1 MATYDFDLFVI
12 GAGSGG
18 VRASRW
24 AARYGAKV
32 AVVDDDR
39 LGGTCVNR
47 GCIPKKL
54 YAYASHFHEDFE
66 DAVGFGWDKA
76 APKFDWTRLVA
87 AKEKEITRLN
97 GIYGKLLDGSGVTR
111 IDGRAT
117 IEGPHA
123 VKVGGKT
130 YTARYI
136 LVATGGRPHTP
147 EIPGAELGIVSAQA
161 FDLPALP
168 KRIVILG
175 GGYIALEFAGIFAG
189 LGVDTTLV
197 YRQHLPLRGFDE
209 DVRKHLAAEIAKKG
223 IKIRPGAN
231 LTKLERKGA
240 SLLAHT
246 DAGDAIEADQVM
258 FATGRSPNT
267 EGLGLEK
274 AGVTLGKNGEVVVDE
289 YSRTNVESVYAIG
302 DVTDRIALTPV
313 ALHEGMC
320 VAETLFNNK
329 PTKSDHSDVAAAVFS
344 QPTVSVVGLTEETAR
359 KQFAKVDIYR
369 TSFKPLKH
377 TLTGRDERT
386 MMKMVVDAASGRV
399 LGCHMVGA
407 DAAEIIQGMAI
418 AVKMGAT
425 KADFDRTIG
434 IHPTAAEEFVT
445 LRDKVPDPVPE
456 AAE

>member
-32 AVVDDDR
+32 AVADDDR

-76 APKFDWTRLVA
+76 APAFDWPRLVA

-97 GIYGKLLDGSGVTR
+97 GIYAKLLDGSGVTR

-117 IEGPHA
+117 VEGPHA
-123 VKVGGKT
+123 VKVGDKT
-130 YTARYI
+130 YTARHI
-136 LVATGGRPHTP
+136 LIATGGRAERPK
-147 EIPGAELGIVSAQA
+147 IPGAELGIVSDDA
-161 FDLPALP
+161 FDLPGFP

-175 GGYIALEFAGIFAG
+175 SGYIALEFAGIFAG
-189 LGVDTTLV
+189 LGAETISV
-197 YRQHLPLRGFDE
+197 YRAELPLRGFDG
-209 DVRKHLAAEIAKKG
+209 DVRKHLAAEVAKKG
-223 IKIRPGAN
+223 IRIRSSTN

-240 SLLAHT
+240 GLVAHT
-246 DAGDAIEADQVM
+246 TAGDAIEADQVM
-258 FATGRSPNT
+258 FATGRAPNT
-267 EGLGLEK
+267 AGLGLEK
-274 AGVTLGKNGEVVVDE
+274 AGVTLGANGEVVVDA
-289 YSRTNVESVYAIG
+289 YSRSSVESIYAIG

-320 VAETLFNNK
+320 VAETLFNDN
-329 PTKSDHSDVAAAVFS
+329 PTKVDHANVAAAVFS
-344 QPTVSVVGLTEETAR
+344 QPAVSVVGLTEEEAR
-359 KQFAKVDIYR
+359 KTFARVDIYR

-377 TLTGRDERT
+377 TLSGRDERT
-386 MMKMVVDAASGRV
+386 MMKMVVDAATGRV

-407 DAAEIIQGMAI
+407 DAAEIIQGVAI

-445 LRDKVPDPVPE
+445 MRERVADPVPQ

>member
-66 DAVGFGWDKA
+66 DAAGFGWDKA
-76 APKFDWTRLVA
+76 APKFDWSRLVA

-97 GIYGKLLDGSGVTR
+97 GIYAKLLDGSGVTR

-117 IEGPHA
+117 VEGPHE

-147 EIPGAELGIVSAQA
+147 EIPGVELGIVSDDA
-161 FDLPALP
+161 FDLPTLP

-189 LGVDTTLV
+189 FGADTTLV
-197 YRQHLPLRGFDE
+197 YRQPLPLRGFDE
-209 DVRKHLAAEIAKKG
+209 DVRKHVAAEIAKKG
-223 IKIRPGAN
+223 IKIRAGTN
-231 LTKLERKGA
+231 LTKIERKDGA
-240 SLLAHT
+240 LLAHT
-246 DAGDAIEADQVM
+246 TAGDAIEADQVM

-267 EGLGLEK
+267 KGLGLEK
-274 AGVTLGKNGEVVVDE
+274 AGVALGKNGEIVVGA
-289 YSRTNVESVYAIG
+289 YSRSSIESIYAIG

-313 ALHEGMC
+313 ALHEAMC
-320 VAETLFNNK
+320 VAETLFNGK
-329 PTKSDHSDVAAAVFS
+329 PIKSDHTDVAAAVFS
-344 QPTVSVVGLTEETAR
+344 QPTVSVVGLTEEAAR
-359 KQFAKVDIYR
+359 KKFGAVDIYR

-386 MMKMVVDAASGRV
+386 MMKMVVDAATGRV

-407 DAAEIIQGMAI
+407 DAAEIIQGIAI

-445 LRDKVPDPVPE
+445 LRDKVPEPVPK

>member
-66 DAVGFGWDKA
+66 DAAGFGWDTA
-76 APKFDWTRLVA
+76 APKFDWVRLVA

-97 GIYGKLLDGSGVTR
+97 GIYAKLLDGSGVTR

-117 IEGPHA
+117 VEGPHE

-147 EIPGAELGIVSAQA
+147 EIPGVELGIVSDDA
-161 FDLPALP
+161 FDLPKLP

-197 YRQHLPLRGFDE
+197 YRQPLPLRGFDE
-209 DVRKHLAAEIAKKG
+209 DVRKHVAVEIAKKG
-223 IKIRPGAN
+223 IKIRAGAN
-231 LTKLERKGA
+231 LAKIERKDA
-240 SLLAHT
+240 SLLART
-246 DAGDAIEADQVM
+246 NTGDAIEADQVM
-258 FATGRSPNT
+258 FATGRLPNT
-267 EGLGLEK
+267 KGLGLEK
-274 AGVTLGKNGEVVVDE
+274 AGVTLGKNGEVVVDA
-289 YSRTNVESVYAIG
+289 YSRSSVESIYAIG
-302 DVTDRIALTPV
+302 DVTDRIALTPI
-313 ALHEGMC
+313 ALHEAMC
-320 VAETLFNNK
+320 VAETLFNGK
-329 PTKSDHSDVAAAVFS
+329 PTKSDHADVAAAVFS
-344 QPTVSVVGLTEETAR
+344 QPTVSVVGLTEEEAR
-359 KQFAKVDIYR
+359 KMFGTVDIYR

-386 MMKMVVDAASGRV
+386 MMKMVVDAATGRV

-407 DAAEIIQGMAI
+407 DAAEIIQGLAI

-445 LRDKVPDPVPE
+445 LRDKVPDPIPE

>member
-32 AVVDDDR
+32 AVADDDR

-76 APKFDWTRLVA
+76 APKFDWSRLVA

-97 GIYGKLLDGSGVTR
+97 GIYAKLLDGSGVAR
-111 IDGRAT
+111 IDGRVT
-117 IEGPHA
+117 VEGPHE
-123 VKVGGKT
+123 VKVSGKA
-130 YTARYI
+130 YTARTI
-136 LVATGGRPHTP
+136 LVATGGHPHRP
-147 EIPGAELGIVSAQA
+147 EIPGAELGIVSDDA
-161 FDLPALP
+161 FDLPKLP

-189 LGVDTTLV
+189 LGVETTLV
-197 YRQHLPLRGFDE
+197 YRQTLPLRGFDE
-209 DVRKHLAAEIAKKG
+209 DVRKHVAAEIAKKG
-223 IKIRPGAN
+223 IAVRAGVN
-231 LTKLERKGA
+231 LTKLERKG
-240 SLLAHT
+240 SGMLAHT
-246 DAGDAIEADQVM
+246 TANDAIEADIVM
-258 FATGRSPNT
+258 FATGREPNT
-267 EGLGLEK
+267 KGLGLEK
-274 AGVTLGKNGEVVVDE
+274 AGVKLGKNGEVVVDE
-289 YSRTNVESVYAIG
+289 YSRSSVESIYAIG

-313 ALHEGMC
+313 ALHEAMC
-320 VAETLFNNK
+320 MAETLFNNN
-329 PTKSDHSDVAAAVFS
+329 PTKVDHADVAAAVFS
-344 QPTVSVVGLTEETAR
+344 QPTVSVVGLTEEEAR
-359 KQFAKVDIYR
+359 KRVGRVDIYR

-377 TLTGRDERT
+377 TLSGRDERT

-399 LGCHMVGA
+399 LGCHMVGE

-445 LRDKVPDPVPE
+445 LRDKMPDPVPK

>member
-1 MATYDFDLFVI
+1 MAKYDFDLFVI

-66 DAVGFGWDKA
+66 DAVGFGWAKA
-76 APKFDWTRLVA
+76 VSAFDWPRLVA

-97 GIYGKLLDGSGVTR
+97 GIYAKLLDGSGVTR

-117 IEGPHA
+117 VTGPHEVRA
-123 VKVGGKT
+123 GGKA

-136 LVATGGRPHTP
+136 LVATGGRAERPA
-147 EIPGAELGIVSAQA
+147 IPGAELGIVSDDA
-161 FDLPALP
+161 FDLPKLP
-168 KRIVILG
+168 RRIAILG

-189 LGVDTTLV
+189 LGVETTLLH
-197 YRQHLPLRGFDE
+197 RADMILRGFDD
-209 DVRKHLAAEIAKKG
+209 DVRKHLAAEMAKKG
-223 IKIRPGAN
+223 IKMRPATN
-231 LTKLERKGA
+231 LTSVEQKGGA
-240 SLLAHT
+240 FVART
-246 DAGDAIEADQVM
+246 TAGDSIEVDQVM
-258 FATGRSPNT
+258 FATGREPNT
-267 EGLGLEK
+267 KGLGLEK
-274 AGVTLGKNGEVVVDE
+274 AGVALGSNGAVLVDA
-289 YSRTNVESVYAIG
+289 YSRTNVESIYAIG

-313 ALHEGMC
+313 AIHEAMC
-320 VAETLFNNK
+320 VAETLFNDN
-329 PTKSDHSDVAAAVFS
+329 PTKPDHKDVAAAVFS
-344 QPTVSVVGLTEETAR
+344 QPTVSVVGLTEAEAR
-359 KQFAKVDIYR
+359 AAFGRVDVYR

-377 TLTGRDERT
+377 TLSGRDERT
-386 MMKMVVDAASGRV
+386 MMKMVVDAATGRV
-399 LGCHMVGA
+399 VGCHMVGA
-407 DAAEIIQGMAI
+407 DAAEIIQGIAI
-418 AVKMGAT
+418 AVKCGAR

-445 LRDKVPDPVPE
+445 MREKVAEPLPQ
-456 AAE
+456 AAQ